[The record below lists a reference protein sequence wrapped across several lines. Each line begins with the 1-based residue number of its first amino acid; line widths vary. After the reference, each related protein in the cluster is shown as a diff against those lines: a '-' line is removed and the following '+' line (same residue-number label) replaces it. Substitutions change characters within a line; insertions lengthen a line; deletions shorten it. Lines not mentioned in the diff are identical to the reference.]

1 MSIKASEVKNLRE
14 KTGLGMMECKRAL
27 EEAKG
32 DIDLAI
38 TNKRKNSALKAEKK
52 SSRTAIEGVILI
64 QSNNSSN
71 NSIILE
77 INCETDFVA
86 KDENFINFTNDVMQT
101 CFESPEK
108 TLEELSTESLEE
120 KRQSLVQK
128 IGENIIIRRKSNI
141 SSGFIS
147 SYCHAN
153 NKIGVIVSLEN
164 ENEELGKDIAMHIA
178 ASSPIVINP
187 EDVEDELLSKEREI
201 IAAQVASSDKPEEI
215 IEKMISGRLN
225 KFLSE
230 VSLVNQPFVKDPS
243 KKVKTLIEESNN
255 KVLSF
260 TRFEVGEGIK
270 VEKKDFAEEV
280 KEQLSK

>member
-38 TNKRKNSALKAEKK
+38 TNLRKNSALKAEKK

-71 NSIILE
+71 NSIILD

>member
-38 TNKRKNSALKAEKK
+38 TNLRKNSALKAEKK
-52 SSRTAIEGVILI
+52 SSRTAIEGVILV

>member
-1 MSIKASEVKNLRE
+1 
-14 KTGLGMMECKRAL
+14 MECKKAL

-38 TNKRKNSALKAEKK
+38 TNLRKNSALKAEKK

-270 VEKKDFAEEV
+270 VERKDFAEEV

>member
-14 KTGLGMMECKRAL
+14 KTGLGMMECKKAL

-38 TNKRKNSALKAEKK
+38 TNLRKNSALKAEKK

-243 KKVKTLIEESNN
+243 EKVKALIEKSNN

>member
-38 TNKRKNSALKAEKK
+38 TNLRKNSALKAEKK

-187 EDVEDELLSKEREI
+187 EDVDDKLLSKEREI

-243 KKVKTLIEESNN
+243 EKVKALIEKSNN

>member
-38 TNKRKNSALKAEKK
+38 TNLRKNSALKAEKK
-52 SSRTAIEGVILI
+52 SSRTAIEGVILV
-64 QSNNSSN
+64 QANNNSN

-128 IGENIIIRRKSNI
+128 IGENIVIRRKSNI
-141 SSGFIS
+141 SSGFVS
-147 SYCHAN
+147 SYIHAN
-153 NKIGVIVSLEN
+153 NKIGVIVSLES
-164 ENEELGKDIAMHIA
+164 ENDELGKDIAMHIA
-178 ASSPIVINP
+178 ASSPIVVNP
-187 EDVEDELLSKEREI
+187 EDVDDGLLSKEREI
-201 IAAQVASSDKPEEI
+201 IAAQVAGSDKPEEI
-215 IEKMISGRLN
+215 IQKMIAGRLD

-230 VSLVNQPFVKDPS
+230 VSLIKQPFVKDPS
-243 KKVKTLIEESNN
+243 EKLKTLIEKSNN

>member
-14 KTGLGMMECKRAL
+14 KTGLGMMEAKKAL

-38 TNKRKNSALKAEKK
+38 TNLRKNSALKAEKK

-101 CFESPEK
+101 CFDSPEK

-128 IGENIIIRRKSNI
+128 IGENIVIRRKSNI
-141 SSGFIS
+141 SSGFVS
-147 SYCHAN
+147 SYIHAN
-153 NKIGVIVSLEN
+153 NKIGVIVSLES
-164 ENEELGKDIAMHIA
+164 ENDELGKDIAMHIA
-178 ASSPIVINP
+178 ASSPIVVNP
-187 EDVEDELLSKEREI
+187 EDVDDGLLSKEREI
-201 IAAQVASSDKPEEI
+201 IAAQVAGSDKPEEI

>member
-38 TNKRKNSALKAEKK
+38 TNLRKNSALKAEKK
-52 SSRTAIEGVILI
+52 SSRTAIEGVILV

-101 CFESPEK
+101 CFDSPEK

>member
-14 KTGLGMMECKRAL
+14 KTGLGMMECKKAL

-38 TNKRKNSALKAEKK
+38 TNLRKNSALKAEKK
-52 SSRTAIEGVILI
+52 SSRTAIEGVILV

-101 CFESPEK
+101 CFDSPEK

-128 IGENIIIRRKSNI
+128 IGENIVIRRKSNI
-141 SSGFIS
+141 SSGFVS
-147 SYCHAN
+147 SYIHAN
-153 NKIGVIVSLEN
+153 NKIGVIVSLES
-164 ENEELGKDIAMHIA
+164 ENDELGKDIAMHIA
-178 ASSPIVINP
+178 ASSPIVVNP
-187 EDVEDELLSKEREI
+187 EDVDDELLSKEREI
-201 IAAQVASSDKPEEI
+201 IAAQVAGSDKPEEI
-215 IEKMISGRLN
+215 IEKMIAGRLD

-230 VSLVNQPFVKDPS
+230 VSLIKQPFVKDPS
-243 KKVKTLIEESNN
+243 EKVKTLIEKSNN

>member
-14 KTGLGMMECKRAL
+14 KTGLGMMECKKAL

-38 TNKRKNSALKAEKK
+38 TNLRKNSALKAEKK
-52 SSRTAIEGVILI
+52 SSRTAIEGVILV

-101 CFESPEK
+101 CFDSPEK

-128 IGENIIIRRKSNI
+128 IGENIVIRRKSNI
-141 SSGFIS
+141 SSGFVS
-147 SYCHAN
+147 SYIHAN
-153 NKIGVIVSLEN
+153 NKIGVIVSLES
-164 ENEELGKDIAMHIA
+164 ENDELGKDIAMHIA
-178 ASSPIVINP
+178 ASSPIVVNP
-187 EDVEDELLSKEREI
+187 EDVDDGLLSKEREI
-201 IAAQVASSDKPEEI
+201 IAAQVAGSDKPEEI
-215 IEKMISGRLN
+215 IEKMIAGRLD

-230 VSLVNQPFVKDPS
+230 VSLIKQPFVKDPS
-243 KKVKTLIEESNN
+243 EKVKTLIEKSNN

>member
-14 KTGLGMMECKRAL
+14 KTGLGMMECKKAL

-38 TNKRKNSALKAEKK
+38 TNLRKNSALKAEKK
-52 SSRTAIEGVILI
+52 SSRTAIEGVILV

-128 IGENIIIRRKSNI
+128 IGENIVIRRKSNI
-141 SSGFIS
+141 SSGFVS
-147 SYCHAN
+147 SYIHAN
-153 NKIGVIVSLEN
+153 NKIGVIVSLES
-164 ENEELGKDIAMHIA
+164 ENDELGKDIAMHIA

-215 IEKMISGRLN
+215 IEKMIAGRLD

-230 VSLVNQPFVKDPS
+230 VSLIKQPFVKDPS
-243 KKVKTLIEESNN
+243 EKVKTLIEKSNN

>member
-14 KTGLGMMECKRAL
+14 KTGLGMMERKRAL

-38 TNKRKNSALKAEKK
+38 TNLRKNSALKAEKK
-52 SSRTAIEGVILI
+52 SSRTAIEGVILV

-128 IGENIIIRRKSNI
+128 IGENIVIRRKSNI
-141 SSGFIS
+141 SSGFVS
-147 SYCHAN
+147 SYIHAN
-153 NKIGVIVSLEN
+153 NKIGVIVSLES
-164 ENEELGKDIAMHIA
+164 ENDELGKDIAMHIA
-178 ASSPIVINP
+178 ASSPIVVNP
-187 EDVEDELLSKEREI
+187 EDVDDGLLSKEREI
-201 IAAQVASSDKPEEI
+201 IAAQVAGSDKPEEI
-215 IEKMISGRLN
+215 IEKMIAGRLD

-230 VSLVNQPFVKDPS
+230 VSLIKQPFVKDPS
-243 KKVKTLIEESNN
+243 EKVKTLIEKSNN